1 MNRMVS
7 LSVNTANMA
16 DEKHIKSQLLKKV
29 DTKYQRQL
37 LKKVENVH
45 NRIKKEPLWVL
56 QSLVETF

>member
-1 MNRMVS
+1 
-7 LSVNTANMA
+7 MA

-29 DTKYQRQL
+29 DTKCQRQLLKKVDTKCQRQL
-37 LKKVENVH
+37 LKKVENVN